1 MGEKFKNKNKLDD
14 MELDGVTGG
23 TIQYQP
29 DIEQLRSIFREKN
42 STFVVRDS
50 NVHSE
55 VVATL
60 EMAKVKPD

>member
-23 TIQYQP
+23 AIQYQP